1 MLVLI
6 IGDMYVPYKAHEISR
21 VFREHLQPGKIHQ
34 ILCTGNVCTQS
45 ELNYLRT
52 ICNEIVVVR
61 GELDD
66 EGIASAEQVVLP
78 IGGFK
83 DFTKSLNPLIKYYSG
98 TVTYRLEAVLPE
110 DFLNGDRRIRISI
123 PAFGSTAS
131 LEINGHRLETIWD
144 PSFMADITEYV
155 RKGANEL
162 KIVVTNPWRNR
173 LTGDKAGIPSSQ
185 KLWTT
190 SPLQQ
195 KHIPPQQII
204 HEYTKLYPA
213 GISRPITI
221 YAVEKTLL

>member
-66 EGIASAEQVVLP
+66 EGIANVEQVVLP

-83 DFTKSLNPLIKYYSG
+83 VGLVSSYNLFPLSDHKRLALKQRELDVDILIHGGTHRADAFEYEGCFYLDPGSATGAFTSDEPNPTPSFILLNVQGTTAIAYVYTLGEDGAINVRKEKFTK
-98 TVTYRLEAVLPE
+98 EE
-110 DFLNGDRRIRISI
+110 
-123 PAFGSTAS
+123 
-131 LEINGHRLETIWD
+131 E
-144 PSFMADITEYV
+144 
-155 RKGANEL
+155 
-162 KIVVTNPWRNR
+162 
-173 LTGDKAGIPSSQ
+173 
-185 KLWTT
+185 
-190 SPLQQ
+190 
-195 KHIPPQQII
+195 
-204 HEYTKLYPA
+204 
-213 GISRPITI
+213 
-221 YAVEKTLL
+221 